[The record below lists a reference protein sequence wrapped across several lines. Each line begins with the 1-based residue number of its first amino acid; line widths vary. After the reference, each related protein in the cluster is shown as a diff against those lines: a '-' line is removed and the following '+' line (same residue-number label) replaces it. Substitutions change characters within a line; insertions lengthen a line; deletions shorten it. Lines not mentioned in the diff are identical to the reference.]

1 MRNITV
7 AIIIKNGKVLIQ
19 HRFRPRVGFVYEFPG
34 GAIDKGETPQEGAA
48 REAWE
53 EVGIRPKDI
62 LANHEYINDFGG
74 KVYFVIFELLANEEP
89 VMVDAIRRQTF
100 YWFKANEIPLDDFYK
115 ADKEFILNCLAK
127 YC

>member
-62 LANHEYINDFGG
+62 LATHEYINDFGG
-74 KVYFVIFELLANEEP
+74 KVYFVIFELLENEEP
-89 VMVDAIRRQTF
+89 VMVDAIRQQTF
-100 YWFKANEIPLDDFYK
+100 YWFNAHEIPLDDFYK